1 MRARPS
7 HMTNPQTEKQQS
19 QRGKFMIAMDFL
31 RPITP
36 FIRYG
41 YLEFTESQ
49 SAFNAAM
56 SYLMKNAF
64 TGSGESLALDYNKVL
79 VMRGTLMQVENAA
92 VTLENSCA
100 RFCWS
105 NNCNQGN
112 ASDNDTTFLMIY
124 NKVKNEAVYDMTRAT
139 RATCKAEMEYPQ
151 SWEDRELAVYPGFCN
166 AEADGVSNSICL
178 FNGNY
183 K

>member
-1 MRARPS
+1 MEKVKQGIFGEVKSKVGNLVGCTWKGTPYMRARPS

-79 VMRGTLMQVENAA
+79 VTRYSDASRERCRDTRKQLCPVL
-92 VTLENSCA
+92 LE
-100 RFCWS
+100 
-105 NNCNQGN
+105 Q
-112 ASDNDTTFLMIY
+112 
-124 NKVKNEAVYDMTRAT
+124 
-139 RATCKAEMEYPQ
+139 
-151 SWEDRELAVYPGFCN
+151 
-166 AEADGVSNSICL
+166 
-178 FNGNY
+178 
-183 K
+183 